1 MEICELEVGID
12 NTKSQIATS
21 VEVLEQYKV
30 QSKSLEEEVAEGKVS
45 LKFVIRGRGE
55 DIKKNNASCKIPP
68 HEHFGLYKAVDSMIQ
83 QYPLFFSRNR
93 MK

>member
-55 DIKKNNASCKIPP
+55 DIKKIIPLAKF
-68 HEHFGLYKAVDSMIQ
+68 HHMNILVYIKQSIA
-83 QYPLFFSRNR
+83 
-93 MK
+93 